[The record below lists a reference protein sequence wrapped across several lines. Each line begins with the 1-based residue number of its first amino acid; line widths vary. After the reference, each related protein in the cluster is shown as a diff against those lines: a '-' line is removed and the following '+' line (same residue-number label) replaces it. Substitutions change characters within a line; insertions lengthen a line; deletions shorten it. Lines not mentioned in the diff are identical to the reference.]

1 MGAAHYA
8 VGVGMSLTRYDLRR
22 YRSAVES
29 VEFWRHLEASDYSYE
44 IQRAA
49 DRLAEIERELLTADG
64 WVCEACG
71 VRVEKYAEQRVTPDG
86 RCVCSACHT
95 KEGFSDDDPDAY
107 E

>member
-1 MGAAHYA
+1 MP
-8 VGVGMSLTRYDLRR
+8 LTRYDLKKHRD
-22 YRSAVES
+22 AVES
-29 VEFWRHLEASDYSYE
+29 VTFWRGLIDDDYSYE

-49 DRLAEIERELLTADG
+49 TRLAEIERELLTADG

-71 VRVEKYAEQRVTPDG
+71 VRVERYAEQRVTPDG
-86 RCVCSACHT
+86 RAVCADCHK